1 MTTIKAVENGV
12 LRWYHGPGG
21 DVVLDSSITEIR
33 PNAFARREDVN
44 SIALPPDKG
53 VRPDLGDGAV

>member
-33 PNAFARREDVN
+33 PNAFARRADVT
-44 SIALPPDKG
+44 SIALPPEIG
-53 VRPDLGDGAV
+53 RAHV